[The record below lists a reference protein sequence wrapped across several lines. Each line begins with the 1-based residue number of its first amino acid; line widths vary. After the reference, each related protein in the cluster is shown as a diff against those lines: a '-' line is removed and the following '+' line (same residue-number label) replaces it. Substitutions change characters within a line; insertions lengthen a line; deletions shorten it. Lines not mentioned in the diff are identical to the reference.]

1 MKPGLWT
8 AIGLGALT
16 LCGCDN
22 GPSAVARTDTASQA
36 VSQAPPVAP
45 STPAPVT
52 AAAMASAASSAA
64 ALPATIQ
71 GKPLWSSTRTY
82 TAEANAARAFAQNG
96 AAVGAKDT
104 ADYVRMA
111 HAFIDHPPKGT
122 LTYKRPNGDLMLYDP
137 KTNTFSVATQ
147 ERAPRTLFKPRE
159 GAAYW
164 QEQMAKEK
172 GKG

>member
-1 MKPGLWT
+1 MKAGLWT
-8 AIGLGALT
+8 AAGLGALA

-22 GPSAVARTDTASQA
+22 GPSAVARTDTATQA
-36 VSQAPPVAP
+36 AQQAPPV
-45 STPAPVT
+45 SAPVT
-52 AAAMASAASSAA
+52 PAAMASAAKSASTLSA
-64 ALPATIQ
+64 SYK
-71 GKPLWSSTRTY
+71 GKPVWSSTRTY

-96 AAVGAKDT
+96 AELGAKDT

-111 HAFIDHPPKGT
+111 HEFIEHPPKGT
-122 LTYKRPNGDLMLYDP
+122 LTYKRPNGDTMLYDP

-164 QEQMAKEK
+164 EKQMAIEK
-172 GKG
+172 AKG